1 MATITLK
8 GNEVHTLGALPEVGN
23 KAPDF
28 ILVDTDLSEK
38 KLSDYKG
45 KVVVLNIFPS
55 LDTETCAMSVREFN
69 EKVSDMEN
77 TVVLCISKDLPFAQK
92 RFCAAEGLDNV
103 IPLSA
108 FRSNFGKEYNLEFS
122 DGPLKGLFSR
132 SVIVLNVSGEIIYKE
147 QVAETTNEPNYEK
160 VMAAILK

>member
-1 MATITLK
+1 MATITLR
-8 GNEVHTLGALPEVGN
+8 GNEVHTLGNLPEVGN

-28 ILVDTDLSEK
+28 ILVDSDLSEK

-45 KVVVLNIFPS
+45 KRVILNIFPS
-55 LDTETCAMSVREFN
+55 VDTDTCAMSVREFN
-69 EKVSDMEN
+69 EKVSEMNN
-77 TVVLCISKDLPFAQK
+77 TIVLCISKDLPFAQK

-108 FRSNFGKEYNLEFS
+108 FRSDFGKDYGLEFV

-132 SVIVLNVSGEIIYKE
+132 SVIVLNESGEVIYDE
-147 QVAETTNEPNYEK
+147 QVTETTHEPNYEN
-160 VMAAILK
+160 VTAILK

>member
-1 MATITLK
+1 MATITLR
-8 GNEVHTLGALPEVGN
+8 GNEVHTLGNLPEVGN

-28 ILVDTDLSEK
+28 ILVDSDLSEK

-45 KVVVLNIFPS
+45 KRVILNIFPS
-55 LDTETCAMSVREFN
+55 VDTDTCAMSVREFN
-69 EKVSDMEN
+69 EKVSEMNN
-77 TVVLCISKDLPFAQK
+77 TIVLCISKDLPFAQK

-108 FRSNFGKEYNLEFS
+108 FRSDFGKDYRLEFV

-132 SVIVLNVSGEIIYKE
+132 SVIVLNESGEVIYDE
-147 QVAETTNEPNYEK
+147 QVTETTHEPNYEN
-160 VMAAILK
+160 VTAILK

>member
-1 MATITLK
+1 MAIITLK
-8 GNEVHTLGALPEVGN
+8 GNEVHTLGVLPEVGS
-23 KAPDF
+23 KAPEF
-28 ILVDTDLSEK
+28 TLVDTDLSEK

-45 KVVVLNIFPS
+45 KRIVLNIFPS

-69 EKVSDMEN
+69 EKVSNMEN

-108 FRSNFGKEYNLEFS
+108 FRSDFGKDYNLEFS

-132 SVIVLNVSGEIIYKE
+132 AVIVLNGSGEIIYEE
-147 QVAETTNEPNYEK
+147 QVGETTNEPNYEK
-160 VMAAILK
+160 VTAILK

>member
-1 MATITLK
+1 MATITLR
-8 GNEVHTLGALPEVGN
+8 GNEVHTLGNLPEVGN

-28 ILVDTDLSEK
+28 ILVDSDLSEK

-45 KVVVLNIFPS
+45 KRVILNIFPS
-55 LDTETCAMSVREFN
+55 VDTDTCAMSVREFN
-69 EKVSDMEN
+69 EKVSEMNN

-108 FRSNFGKEYNLEFS
+108 FRSDFGKDYRLEFV

-132 SVIVLNVSGEIIYKE
+132 SVIVLNESGEVIYDE
-147 QVAETTNEPNYEK
+147 QVAETTHEPNYEN
-160 VMAAILK
+160 VTAILK

>member
-8 GNEVHTLGALPEVGN
+8 GNEVHTLGNLPSIGS
-23 KAPDF
+23 KAPNF

-38 KLSDYKG
+38 KLSDYTG
-45 KVVVLNIFPS
+45 KRVVLNIFPS
-55 LDTETCAMSVREFN
+55 VDTDTCAMSVREFN
-69 EKVSDMEN
+69 EKVSEMKN

-108 FRSNFGKEYNLEFS
+108 FRSDFGKVYNLEFA
-122 DGPLKGLFSR
+122 DGPLKGLLSR
-132 SVIVLNVSGEIIYKE
+132 SVLVINESGEIIYEE
-147 QVAETTNEPNYEK
+147 QVAETTHEPNYEK
-160 VMAAILK
+160 VTAILK

>member
-45 KVVVLNIFPS
+45 KVVILNIFPS

>member
-45 KVVVLNIFPS
+45 KVIVLNIFPS